1 MNDENGMKRKIIQ
14 ENKIKRKVQRKG
26 TCRKINTQR
35 IREERI
41 QRNVQKQKYKQNGS
55 RKEKIKEFQKT
66 KGRQN

>member
-14 ENKIKRKVQRKG
+14 ENKIKRKVQRKE

-41 QRNVQKQKYKQNGS
+41 QWNVQKQKYKQNGS

-66 KGRQN
+66 KGRRN